1 MTELETI
8 QRAKMYID
16 NLANGINPL
25 NGQHLPEEDIVNN
38 VRITRCLFYVSNV
51 LQQVIQSSGIV
62 GKQTKPKKQPFNLD
76 VADRLK
82 FEISETAIPVSE
94 ITKRINSLID
104 AETMMLLKYQSITG
118 WLLNAGFLT
127 ARPDYDG
134 KMKKYPTEA
143 GNRIGIQIEHRI
155 GMRGDYDV
163 IGYSPQAQ
171 QFIVDNLDGII
182 GLNHQK
188 PQKRENEESV

>member
-155 GMRGDYDV
+155 GIRGDYDV
-163 IGYSPQAQ
+163 IVYSPQAQ

-188 PQKRENEESV
+188 PHKRENEESV

>member
-1 MTELETI
+1 
-8 QRAKMYID
+8 
-16 NLANGINPL
+16 
-25 NGQHLPEEDIVNN
+25 
-38 VRITRCLFYVSNV
+38 
-51 LQQVIQSSGIV
+51 
-62 GKQTKPKKQPFNLD
+62 
-76 VADRLK
+76 
-82 FEISETAIPVSE
+82 
-94 ITKRINSLID
+94 
-104 AETMMLLKYQSITG
+104 MLLKYQSITG

-163 IGYSPQAQ
+163 IVYSPQAQ

>member
-25 NGQHLPEEDIVNN
+25 NGQTLPEEDIVNN

-104 AETMMLLKYQSITG
+104 TETMMLLKHQSITG

-127 ARPDYDG
+127 TWSDYDG

-163 IGYSPQAQ
+163 IVYSPQAQ

-182 GLNHQK
+182 DLNHQK